1 MKTPFCRTATTFLP
15 TPGGSAAALDEPA
28 RAGASMTRKAA
39 LPTDGGTAGASLGV
53 TGTII
58 LTGPRD

>member
-1 MKTPFCRTATTFLP
+1 MRISFRGNAAALLP